1 MILSALCLEVEL
13 FTMALLKTINA
24 ALYGSTLQEG
34 LLERFSLAG
43 NVISRNATPMVY
55 TPPGATSTYYYPSTT
70 FTNSPTPG
78 ADTVTWKNE
87 LVQDEEYL
95 FRSLFPEGTFSD
107 DGTFE
112 TPKVFT
118 AENAGGESVIVA
130 DSIDSLELAGPVFSF
145 PLELNLIVLSDTIK
159 NGVRTFVQSSGKNYS
174 SSIIPGFDS
183 SKNLISQWMAGTFN
197 GLATAE
203 TATFHTKYNKEL
215 ITPAAWED
223 GADSITYSPYCVLTP
238 ENIMFKRSMHIIF
251 HFTAGLG
258 EFWVEIRSIYNATDY
273 PVFYY
278 VKY

>member
-1 MILSALCLEVEL
+1 
-13 FTMALLKTINA
+13 MALLKTINA
-24 ALYGSTLQEG
+24 ALF
-34 LLERFSLAG
+34 ERFSIDG
-43 NVISRNATPMVY
+43 NTISRKAAPKIY
-55 TPPGATSTYYYPSTT
+55 APEGATRTYYYPAMSS
-70 FTNSPTPG
+70 NIGPVPTS
-78 ADTVTWKNE
+78 DTVTWKAT
-87 LVQDEEYL
+87 LVEDEAYL

-112 TPKVFT
+112 TQKNFT

-145 PLELNLIVLSDTIK
+145 PLELNLIVLSDTTK
-159 NGVRTFVQSSGKNYS
+159 NGVRTLVQSSGKNYS

-215 ITPAAWED
+215 ITPATWED
-223 GADSITYSPYCVLTP
+223 GADSITYSPYCVLVP
-238 ENIMFKRSMHIIF
+238 ENIMFKRSMNIIF

-258 EFWVEIRSIYNATDY
+258 EFWVEIKSLYNATGY
-273 PVFYY
+273 PVFYS

>member
-1 MILSALCLEVEL
+1 
-13 FTMALLKTINA
+13 MALLKTINA
-24 ALYGSTLQEG
+24 APKGGEG
-34 LLERFSLAG
+34 KKHLERFEIDG
-43 NVISRNATPMVY
+43 NVILRKSAPKIY
-55 TPPGATSTYYYPSTT
+55 APSGATKTYYFPSTS
-70 FTNSPTPG
+70 FTNDSTPG

-95 FRSLFPEGTFSD
+95 FRALFPGGAFSD

-112 TPKVFT
+112 TPKNFT

-145 PLELNLIVLSDTIK
+145 PLELNLIVLSDTTK
-159 NGVRTFVQSSGKNYS
+159 NGVRTLIQSSGKNYS

-203 TATFHTKYNKEL
+203 TTTFHTKYNKEL
-215 ITPAAWED
+215 ITPATWED
-223 GADSITYSPYCVLTP
+223 GADSITYSPYCVLAP
-238 ENIMFKRSMHIIF
+238 ENIMFKRSMHIVF

-258 EFWVEIRSIYNATDY
+258 EFWAEIRSLYNATGY
-273 PVFYY
+273 PVFYS